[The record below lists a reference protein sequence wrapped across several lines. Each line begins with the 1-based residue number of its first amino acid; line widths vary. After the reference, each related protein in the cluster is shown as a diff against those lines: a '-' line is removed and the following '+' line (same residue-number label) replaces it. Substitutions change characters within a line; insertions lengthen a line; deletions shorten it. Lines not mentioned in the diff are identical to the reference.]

1 MRVAFSRR
9 AIADLREIAHFIKV
23 DNPRRAISFAGELR
37 SVCLSLGESAQR
49 NPLVPGRP
57 EEGLRRA
64 IYGAYL
70 IFYNVDESESV
81 VSIARILHSARDY
94 QKLLFP
100 SD

>member
-37 SVCLSLGESAQR
+37 SACLSLGESARR

-64 IYGAYL
+64 IYCAYL
-70 IFYNVDESESV
+70 IFYTVDEGV

-94 QKLLFP
+94 QRLLFP
-100 SD
+100 DS